1 MKADILINT
10 NYYCGCCW
18 FCRVVSDTGGVVVP
32 PLVPVVL
39 VSELPMVPPVPVD
52 KLVSDAPELP
62 VLPESA
68 EAPPVL
74 PPEPL
79 QAVTITVAAKSSV

>member
-1 MKADILINT
+1 MKADIFENA
-10 NYYCGCCW
+10 NYCFGCCW
-18 FCRVVSDTGGVVVP
+18 FCWLVSVTGGVVP
-32 PLVPVVL
+32 PLVPMVL
-39 VSELPMVPPVPVD
+39 VSDPPMVPPVPVD

-79 QAVTITVAAKSSV
+79 QAVIITVAAKSSV